1 MPLHDQGRAW
11 SEDQCGCG
19 CPMASITGCG
29 PGLTFDNNSTCA
41 CVPLPGP
48 AAGQSDGGHAVQG
61 DPEPGLTW
69 ETVLIISLGS
79 LLLILACIVLGL
91 LVRLSSLRR
100 AGDTKTALVP
110 STLSG
115 QYFPCADPCSDISL
129 ARPGSKVSLNI
140 AVFWL
145 PLHLQKMGLSAESD
159 SDSDRGKMLT
169 DSSLCSDQV
178 RDHVK
183 PF

>member
-1 MPLHDQGRAW
+1 ML
-11 SEDQCGCG
+11 
-19 CPMASITGCG
+19 
-29 PGLTFDNNSTCA
+29 
-41 CVPLPGP
+41 
-48 AAGQSDGGHAVQG
+48 G